1 MKRIFSI
8 IAAFIILSGNSL
20 RADEGMWLLSLINQL
35 NINKM
40 HDMGCKL
47 TAEDIYSINK
57 SSLKDA
63 VIIFGSGC
71 SGEIVSD
78 KGLILTN
85 HHCGYEAIQYHSS
98 IEHDYLSNGY
108 WAKSFEDELPTP
120 NLSATFLIKIEDVT
134 DKVMPLLKG
143 RLTEEERETK
153 IEEIS
158 DKIKLEAIEGTNYRA
173 SVTSFF
179 GGNNYYLLVYEVYT
193 DIRLV
198 GTPPSSIGKFGGDT
212 DNWMWP
218 RHTGDFSVF
227 RIYASP
233 EGKPAPYSTQNVPL
247 KPKRFLPVSIKGV
260 EKNDFTMILGY
271 PGNTDRYMTSS
282 GVQELIDIVNPDR
295 IKIRGTR
302 QEILFKDMMAD
313 PSIRIKYASKYSES
327 SNYWKYSIGQNRGL
341 NTLKVVEKKKVQE
354 DSFRKWLN
362 ADPDRKTRYYKVLPS
377 IEEAITAR
385 KQYFHAMQYINEAF
399 FQSTE
404 ILGLASQYFMFY
416 NVLTN
421 EPDSLQKIRMMGQA
435 LRMKTKE
442 HFKDYSLLTDKK
454 VASAM
459 FKIYYDNV
467 DKDLHP
473 GFYKEI
479 QKKYKGNYEKFTG
492 KLYNKSIFSDEQ
504 KLMAYLD
511 NPKAKALVKDPVFM
525 VTVSIANTYFSIYGV
540 LNEFERKIEHGNRQY
555 IAGILEMD
563 STKVFY
569 PDANF
574 SMRMTYGKVGDY
586 FPRDAVHYNYYT
598 TLKGIMEKED
608 STNWEFVVPAK
619 LKELYKSKDYGRY
632 GSNGEIHVGFTT
644 NNDITGGN
652 SGSPVINANGELV
665 GLAFDG
671 NWEAM
676 SGDIIYE
683 PDIQKTIC
691 VDIRY
696 VLFIIDKFAGSKRLV
711 DEMKIAE

>member
-1 MKRIFSI
+1 ML
-8 IAAFIILSGNSL
+8 ACVVILSGNFL
-20 RADEGMWLLSLINQL
+20 RADEGMWLLPLINQL
-35 NINKM
+35 NSNKM
-40 HDMGCKL
+40 QSMGCKL
-47 TAEDIYSINK
+47 TADDIYSINK
-57 SSLKDA
+57 SCLKDA
-63 VIIFGSGC
+63 VIIFGPGC
-71 SGEIVSD
+71 TGEVVSD
-78 KGLILTN
+78 KGLVLTN
-85 HHCGYEAIQYHSS
+85 HHCGFESIQYHSS
-98 IEHDYLSNGY
+98 LEHDYLSNGF
-108 WAKSFEDELPTP
+108 WAKTFQDELPTP
-120 NLSATFLIKIEDVT
+120 NLSVTFLVRIEDVS
-134 DKVMPLLKG
+134 DKVNAELKG
-143 RLTEEERETK
+143 KLTEEEREAK
-153 IEEIS
+153 IDEIS
-158 DKIKLEAIEGTNYRA
+158 DKIKQDAIGDTRYRA

-179 GGNNYYLLVYEVYT
+179 GGNNFYLLVYEVYT
-193 DIRLV
+193 DVRLV

-227 RIYASP
+227 RIYADAD
-233 EGKPAPYSTQNVPL
+233 GKPAPYSTQNVPL
-247 KPKRFLPVSIKGV
+247 KPRRFLPVSIKGV

-271 PGNTDRYMTSS
+271 PGTTDRYMTSS
-282 GVQELIDIVNPDR
+282 GVQELMDIVNPDR
-295 IKIRGTR
+295 VKIRGTR
-302 QEILFKDMMAD
+302 QDILLKDMMSN

-341 NTLKVVEKKKVQE
+341 AALNVVDKKRLQE
-354 DSFRKWLN
+354 DNFRKWLN
-362 ADPDRKTRYYKVLPS
+362 ATPERKAKYFKVLPS
-377 IEEAITAR
+377 IEEAITGR
-385 KQYFHAMQYINEAF
+385 KQYYHAMQYINEAF

-421 EPDSLQKIRMMGQA
+421 TPDSLEKIKMVSQS

-442 HFKDYSLLTDKK
+442 HFKDYSMLTDKK
-454 VASAM
+454 VAAAM
-459 FKIYYDNV
+459 FRLYYVNV

-473 GFYKEI
+473 SFYKEL
-479 QKKYKGNYEKFTG
+479 QNKYRGNYEKFTE
-492 KLYNKSIFSDEQ
+492 KLFTKSIFSDEQ

-511 NPKAKALVKDPVFM
+511 HPSAKTLEKDPIFM

-540 LNEFERKIEHGNRQY
+540 LNEFEHKIERGNRQY
-555 IAGILEMD
+555 IAGTMEMD
-563 STKVFY
+563 STRVFY

-574 SMRMTYGKVGDY
+574 TMRMTYGKVGDY
-586 FPRDAVHYNYYT
+586 SPRDAVHYNYFT

-608 STNWEFVVPAK
+608 STNFEFVVPAK
-619 LKELYKSKDYGRY
+619 LKQLYKSKDYGRY
-632 GSNGEIHVGFTT
+632 ASNGEMHVGFTT

-652 SGSPVINANGELV
+652 SGSPVINGNGELI

-676 SGDIIYE
+676 SGDIVYE

-711 DEMKIAE
+711 DEMNIVE